1 MTAEAVCATCPH
13 GESEHQDIESR
24 DEPPQPC
31 CLACANA
38 LIDDPWDDTVRGFK
52 PYHPFKLAE
61 TDADAPSQSTEARC
75 HAGQDGD
82 CIWSEC
88 PQNRDGEPQKS
99 GRSCPIYAWH
109 LDEEGQPWPVAAAR
123 PEPPVEGALEEA
135 RMFPVQVH
143 EYQGHK
149 VYVPWSLVAP
159 HEAQAQRNHS
169 QSLETLAERGGLSA
183 HELAALLRDEHWH
196 ERTARDDEAAWRI
209 IAAARSGHDGLLTA
223 SAAVV
228 GKWLLSHA
236 SGGDPGMIFDSDDAD
251 VEYRRPGHWKV
262 DERGIQALRAAV
274 EAARREAN
282 KVHG

>member
-135 RMFPVQVH
+135 FGA
-143 EYQGHK
+143 YD
-149 VYVPWSLVAP
+149 
-159 HEAQAQRNHS
+159 EAVS
-169 QSLETLAERGGLSA
+169 
-183 HELAALLRDEHWH
+183 AALAKPLGHP
-196 ERTARDDEAAWRI
+196 AWDVI
-209 IAAARSGHDGLLTA
+209 EPAQHALIAAAQAEAPRVEELEAALDVIGDYLWRYISERPRSERA
-223 SAAVV
+223 RAINAAVAEV
-228 GKWLLSHA
+228 AEVLGDRFAQAPSA
-236 SGGDPGMIFDSDDAD
+236 EEGG
-251 VEYRRPGHWKV
+251 E
-262 DERGIQALRAAV
+262 
-274 EAARREAN
+274 
-282 KVHG
+282 